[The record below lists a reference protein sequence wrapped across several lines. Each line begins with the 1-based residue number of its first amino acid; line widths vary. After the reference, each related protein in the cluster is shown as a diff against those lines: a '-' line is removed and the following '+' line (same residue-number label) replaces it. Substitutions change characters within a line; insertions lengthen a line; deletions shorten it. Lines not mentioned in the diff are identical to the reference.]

1 MSCTGVVAE
10 LIPTAEFY
18 CHYFLFLPGL
28 TVLWDQFSWPVH
40 DFHRGCQSQESI
52 CFLFKTMWLYLV
64 VLKLFLNR
72 IIHCIS
78 CDPSAP
84 LWTHMEIWE
93 RVCPTSKDL
102 DGIRDLWRSMGWICF
117 MSNVLITGASTV
129 YDWFDDYYW
138 IIFNNEGFR

>member
-84 LWTHMEIWE
+84 LWTHMEVWE
-93 RVCPTSKDL
+93 RVCPMSKDL
-102 DGIRDLWRSMGWICF
+102 DGIRDLQRGVGWTIIWICF
-117 MSNVLITGASTV
+117 IYVQC
-129 YDWFDDYYW
+129 FDNGSICCIW
-138 IIFNNEGFR
+138 LVWWLLLGSLQ